1 MDILIT
7 INNNIIN
14 NILIVMKY
22 FIFPMKFRIRKQTC
36 VAFKNHLT
44 MRIRIEAEIGLQNDK
59 IETHFEK
66 WRNFY
71 RD

>member
-1 MDILIT
+1 
-7 INNNIIN
+7 
-14 NILIVMKY
+14 
-22 FIFPMKFRIRKQTC
+22 
-36 VAFKNHLT
+36 
-44 MRIRIEAEIGLQNDK
+44 MRIRIEAEIELQNDK